1 MRAGASSSLDKEA
14 VITSCW
20 AAVTSCPLLEDFL
33 PCAAV
38 WLEWAAIQ
46 FQNKEVSK
54 LLGHIIKRVQATD
67 SSYDTNPDLRDAL
80 LGVARR
86 RSPGLA
92 AVLSL
97 PNFLSVFTMITA
109 EEVRAGL
116 ARALLSAL
124 QQEPLLPSPA
134 PVLRDL
140 LVSVCSVL
148 ADSVTALTSTDEAR
162 QVRHVTTVH
171 CGPRGCSRRSQL
183 YEHLF

>member
-1 MRAGASSSLDKEA
+1 M
-14 VITSCW
+14 
-20 AAVTSCPLLEDFL
+20 
-33 PCAAV
+33 
-38 WLEWAAIQ
+38 WLEWVAIQ

-54 LLGHIIKRVQATD
+54 LLGQIIKKVQATD

-80 LGVARR
+80 LGIVRR

-109 EEVRAGL
+109 EEVKAGL

-124 QQEPLLPSPA
+124 QQEAALPSPA

-148 ADSVTALTSTDEAR
+148 ADSVTALTSADEAR
-162 QVRHVTTVH
+162 QVRHAALHETRDTWQYRDTWCAGIGECQWQFRNHRWNCTTVEDTTVF
-171 CGPRGCSRRSQL
+171 GPVLSIR
-183 YEHLF
+183 E

>member
-1 MRAGASSSLDKEA
+1 MDKEA

-20 AAVTSCPLLEDFL
+20 AAVTSYPLLEDFL

-80 LGVARR
+80 LGIVRR

-148 ADSVTALTSTDEAR
+148 ADSVTALTSKDEAR
-162 QVRHVTTVH
+162 QVRHAALHVTISCVTRDISVT
-171 CGPRGCSRRSQL
+171 CDT
-183 YEHLF
+183 